1 MFADVIVD
9 ISVEAL
15 DRSFQY
21 KIPEALRESVTV
33 GSRVRIPFGRGN
45 REISGFVVGLSD
57 TPKIPEEKIKE
68 LSVAEKEE
76 VSVEGQLLKLAA
88 WMKKRYGATMNES
101 LKTVLPIK
109 KKVKSVEE
117 HWLNFASPEEKVKQE
132 LDRFRLKHY
141 KAKARLLQG
150 MFAEGGQM
158 TTKTAAEKYRITK
171 PVIDAMV
178 KAGLISVTDKRRYR
192 NPMEAGEEIEESVTR
207 LNEEQQ
213 KIADDFSGEYTQGI
227 RRTYLLYG
235 VTGSGKTEIYM
246 EMIGRVLSQGL
257 QVIVLI
263 PEISL
268 TYQTVKRFQS
278 RFGNRVSVLN
288 SRMSEGE
295 RFDQYERAKRG
306 EVDIM
311 VGPRS
316 ALFVPFSRLGL
327 IILDEEHETS
337 YKSENPP
344 KYHARE
350 VAIKRA
356 EMAGASVVLGS
367 ATPSVESYR
376 MAKEGGYKLYRLF
389 RRAGGAEFP
398 IVHTVDLKE
407 ELKAGNRSVFSR
419 LLQEKIEDR
428 LQKKEQTILFL
439 NRRGYAGFVS
449 CRSCGYVIKCSHCEV
464 SMTAHKNHVGVVDT
478 LMCHYCGHAVFM
490 PERCPSCG
498 SPYIAAFGLG
508 TQRVEE
514 MLRRRFPTAKIL
526 RMDGDTTSG
535 KYGHESVLREFRD
548 GRADILIG
556 TQMIV
561 KGHDFPNVTLVAA
574 LAADLSM
581 YAGDY
586 RSNERTFQLL
596 MQASGRAGRGKK
608 RGEMIIQTYHPE
620 QYCVEAVKNQKAE
633 IFYENELAYRRMM
646 EYPPFSQMLSVL
658 VQSEKEEEAKECI
671 ACLSEELAL
680 RYGNE
685 AAVIGPAEAGLFRA
699 KDRYRYSLY
708 IKCREEKG
716 MEGIKNHIERFS
728 RKAKWEKSCSIQYDV
743 NPLSGY

>member
-15 DRSFQY
+15 DRTFQY
-21 KIPEALRESVTV
+21 KIPENLEGTVIV

-45 REISGFVVGLSD
+45 REISGFVVGISD
-57 TPKIPEEKIKE
+57 APKIPVEKIKD
-68 LSVAEKEE
+68 LSAAEDAG
-76 VSVEGQLLKLAA
+76 VSVEEQLLKLAA
-88 WMKKRYGATMNES
+88 WMKNRYGATMNEA

-109 KKVKSVEE
+109 KKIKSVEE
-117 HWLNFASPEEKVKQE
+117 HWLNFASSEEEVKKE
-132 LDRFRLKHY
+132 LDRCRLRHF

-150 MFAEGGQM
+150 MFEEGGQM
-158 TTKTAAEKYRITK
+158 TTKTAAKKYGITK
-171 PVIDAMV
+171 SVIDGMV
-178 KAGLISVTDKRRYR
+178 KAGILSVTDRRFYR
-192 NPMEAGEEIEESVTR
+192 NPMEAEERKGPSAIT
-207 LNEEQQ
+207 LNDEQQ
-213 KIADDFSGEYTQGI
+213 KIADDFSEEYEKGI

-235 VTGSGKTEIYM
+235 VTGSGKTEVYM
-246 EMIGRVLSQGL
+246 EMIDRVLSQDL

-268 TYQTVKRFQS
+268 TYQTVKRFQN
-278 RFGNRVSVLN
+278 RFGNRVSILN

-295 RFDQYERAKRG
+295 RFDQYERAKKG
-306 EVDIM
+306 EADIM

-327 IILDEEHETS
+327 IIMDEEHETS

-350 VAIKRA
+350 AAIKRA
-356 EMAGASVVLGS
+356 EMSGASVVLGS

-376 MAKEGGYKLYRLF
+376 MAKEGDYKLYRLF
-389 RRAGGAEFP
+389 CRAGEAEFP
-398 IVHTVDLKE
+398 TVHTVDLRE

-428 LQKKEQTILFL
+428 LQKKEQIILFL

-449 CRSCGYVIKCSHCEV
+449 CRSCGYVLKCTHCEV
-464 SMTAHKNHVGVVDT
+464 SMTAHKNHVGDVDT
-478 LMCHYCGHAVFM
+478 LICHYCGHAVAM

-508 TQRVEE
+508 TQKVEE
-514 MLRRRFPTAKIL
+514 MLQKRFPGAKIL

-535 KYGHESVLREFRD
+535 KHGHEAVLKGFRE
-548 GRADILIG
+548 GKADILIG

-608 RGEMIIQTYHPE
+608 QGEMIIQTYHPE
-620 QYCVEAVKNQKAE
+620 QYCVEAVQTQQAE
-633 IFYENELAYRRMM
+633 LFYENELAYRRMT
-646 EYPPFSQMLSVL
+646 EYPPFSQMLAVL
-658 VQSEKEEEAKECI
+658 VLSESKEEAKACI
-671 ACLSEELAL
+671 TRLSEEIVLGY
-680 RYGNE
+680 RDS
-685 AAVIGPAEAGLFRA
+685 AAVIGPAEAGLSRA

-708 IKCREEKG
+708 VKCREEKR
-716 MEGIKNHIERFS
+716 MEEIKNEIDKFS
-728 RKAKWEKSCSIQYDV
+728 RDRKWEKLCSIQYDV